1 MDINECC
8 EYWIKSVKIY
18 FFVRKLLVVLGM
30 MIFINGFFF
39 NLKKNLFY
47 LIFCFYY
54 EIEFNRIIKMYY
66 FVEILLKLEL
76 EFWF

>member
-8 EYWIKSVKIY
+8 EYWIKSVEIY

-30 MIFINGFFF
+30 MIIINGFFLI
-39 NLKKNLFY
+39 LKIFIY